1 MLIVHCNFIIMV
13 GDKNKVCVCVC
24 VCFGVPLGVGWG
36 LLWKNAGV
44 TFSDVTNMGYQGIPC
59 EKGNLVSREIEFFV

>member
-1 MLIVHCNFIIMV
+1 
-13 GDKNKVCVCVC
+13 VCVC